1 MPLTKH
7 ALREPKQKA
16 PVVLLDELERDHICD
31 TPR

>member
-16 PVVLLDELERDHICD
+16 PVMLLAELAIVGC
-31 TPR
+31 PSV